1 MEKKTRNVRIPAKD
15 KPSEVQTFL
24 AKLLEES
31 KWAPQST
38 DNLFDLLNAC
48 KEKPAP
54 AGMKAQAV
62 FKLFGYPDRKAEVH
76 TKIAEMIISTVET
89 LLPNMALFDMDRF
102 DNCEFAIEKMRV
114 DPNGCRTPEMLEA
127 TVAVMAFAMVCS
139 TLGRRRGYTEC
150 SAKPDQ
156 YLFGEDV
163 YRKHLL
169 GAAFWKLIGVP
180 CAAARSHGF
189 RYMIPRS
196 RTDAN
201 HYKMEWLLKQ
211 MVLTGALFGF
221 IPKKDAVFMAADY
234 CLVEWDW
241 LFTDAIQAHQI
252 YKVEKERCGRE

>member
-1 MEKKTRNVRIPAKD
+1 M
-15 KPSEVQTFL
+15 
-24 AKLLEES
+24 S
-31 KWAPQST
+31 K
-38 DNLFDLLNAC
+38 DNLIDLLKAC
-48 KEKPAP
+48 KETPAP
-54 AGMKAQAV
+54 ATMKAQAV
-62 FKLFGYPDRKAEVH
+62 FALMRRSDSKAEAQN
-76 TKIAEMIISTVET
+76 KIAEMIISTVET

-102 DNCEFAIEKMRV
+102 DNCEFAIEKMMV
-114 DPNGCRTPEMLEA
+114 DPNGVRTPEMLEA
-127 TVAVMAFAMVCS
+127 TVAIMAFAMVCS

-169 GAAFWKLIGVP
+169 GTDFWKLMGVP
-180 CAAARSHGF
+180 CSAVRAHGF

-221 IPKKDAVFMAADY
+221 IPKKDAVFMASDY

-241 LFTDAIQAHQI
+241 LFTDAIHAHKI